1 MLLEGEEQPASKNSP
16 SQSPPVPPGRVTP
29 QSVVDTPGHHDLRM
43 TLSSRKVQRSLLV
56 IVLRVQRRPRR
67 NQSSTHLATT
77 TLLITSACST
87 LVCTPRHLVRF
98 DGIRGRRVGGQ
109 G

>member
-1 MLLEGEEQPASKNSP
+1 
-16 SQSPPVPPGRVTP
+16 
-29 QSVVDTPGHHDLRM
+29 M

-98 DGIRGRRVGGQ
+98 DGIRGRRVGRQ